1 MCFRGYKFL
10 LHNTTVLYTDVTA
23 ISAQNNFQGLIL
35 GGYIYRYTPV
45 ATALTVAG
53 VCAVPSVLWAASQL
67 VTSNHRTNP
76 PVVLLSARRTSS
88 SASDL
93 DDVWSLLKPGLV
105 TSYDIGLETER
116 AHSDV
121 GTSYSYHLLIYL
133 DTYPLT

>member
-1 MCFRGYKFL
+1 MSRNVLRASGPVTLASGALEIGL
-10 LHNTTVLYTDVTA
+10 LLLLLLYTDVTA

-93 DDVWSLLKPGLV
+93 DDV
-105 TSYDIGLETER
+105 
-116 AHSDV
+116 
-121 GTSYSYHLLIYL
+121 
-133 DTYPLT
+133 